1 MHARSE
7 AAVLELTAEAR
18 ERVVALER
26 EREPRL
32 GPGGAWEPI
41 LNWANKWTGAVV
53 RIAGLLHMARY
64 PTTGHSA
71 PIEADTIDAAT
82 MLGYYFADHALG
94 VWSYM
99 GTGAEVRPA
108 LELLDWLTRHGKP
121 GMSIRDMHRALR
133 SRRQL
138 NTADAVRDAV
148 ARLVDHGYLRE
159 RPTGPR
165 KGGRPASPRYDLHPD
180 MGVAGDHA

>member
-1 MHARSE
+1 
-7 AAVLELTAEAR
+7 
-18 ERVVALER
+18 
-26 EREPRL
+26 
-32 GPGGAWEPI
+32 
-41 LNWANKWTGAVV
+41 VV

-64 PTTGHSA
+64 PTTGHAA

-94 VWSYM
+94 VWTYM
-99 GTGAEVRPA
+99 GTSAEAAPA
-108 LELLDWLTRHGKP
+108 LDLLDWLMRHGKP
-121 GMSIRDMHRALR
+121 GMSVRDMYRGVRGRRA
-133 SRRQL
+133 L
-138 NTADAVRDAV
+138 NTADAVRDAA

-159 RPTGPR
+159 RPRAAR